1 MLLGVLLK
9 RRLWRSSSGSDGGD
23 AGGDPIMVYTALLL
37 RLRPL
42 PGMTTTGETAANLA
56 AVISCCFCWRKVSW
70 LLPQRDARGV
80 QWVSGKGG
88 MKWVKEKKGPVK
100 MTFTWIQKRGLL
112 KKEEEK
118 KRKEKGNGREK
129 ELVFSRIFISN
140 FFFFLNFFF
149 FNSSYVSQKIKK
161 KRIDCII
168 RSTCTSFIAQFQRTL
183 SPGYVVISVFGDLF
197 MPFEPAVNT
206 STSNSCCCCCH
217 VKPPGPGFLACCTT
231 VGCAIQLSFLQVIPL
246 LSLLWQSKIGN
257 DCLSFACH
265 LLFSSRRL
273 LFFTLLYHHHH
284 WHISSHR
291 HALHSGYAL
300 VALSTINRHKL

>member
-118 KRKEKGNGREK
+118 KRKGKGNGREK

-140 FFFFLNFFF
+140 FFFFFWIFF
-149 FNSSYVSQKIKK
+149 FNSSYVSQKIIK

-206 STSNSCCCCCH
+206 STSNSCCCCCCCH
-217 VKPPGPGFLACCTT
+217 VKTT
-231 VGCAIQLSFLQVIPL
+231 WTWLSCMLYDRGLRNSIVFSPSHPFIVIALTVNNRQWLLVICMPFAFFHPVDYCFSLSFIIIIIIDIFL
-246 LSLLWQSKIGN
+246 LIAMR
-257 DCLSFACH
+257 C
-265 LLFSSRRL
+265 
-273 LFFTLLYHHHH
+273 TLVTL
-284 WHISSHR
+284 
-291 HALHSGYAL
+291 
-300 VALSTINRHKL
+300 